1 MFYMLNVSETE
12 NISVQKM
19 WELVLCYVNI
29 QSIIKKS
36 FILNPLPSLFTKIQK
51 DATISQQLSVQV
63 FYRKC

>member
-29 QSIIKKS
+29 QSIIK
-36 FILNPLPSLFTKIQK
+36 NPLSSILYHLYLLKYKRT
-51 DATISQQLSVQV
+51 QQSVNN
-63 FYRKC
+63 